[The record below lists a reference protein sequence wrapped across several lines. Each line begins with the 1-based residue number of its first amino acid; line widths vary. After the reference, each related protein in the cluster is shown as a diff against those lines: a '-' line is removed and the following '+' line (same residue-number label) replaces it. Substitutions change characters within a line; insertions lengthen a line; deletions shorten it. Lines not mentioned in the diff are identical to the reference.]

1 MFEVSGYITELQ
13 MITSLKFRFKT
24 LSRLDCSGKIITLLN
39 KGTIAKTVIKNHVFI

>member
-1 MFEVSGYITELQ
+1 MFEVSGYTTEFQ
-13 MITSLKFRFKT
+13 MKFRFKT